1 MIKIYQIIL
10 NIFLFFVFIVSF
22 WNYWFALESNDK
34 NMSIK
39 ELKED
44 IEVLKS
50 KKVIN
55 KSIFEKFKQSNWE
68 LSNYFDKNLSEK
80 DLKDIG
86 EIIKKYHLDKKNI
99 KNSNKL
105 LELKINLY
113 KSFLPFISKNKI
125 SLFNKFIEKNISTIK
140 KTEEIKND
148 IKNKE
153 KIIKEKV
160 LVIKDKIEKNHKREE
175 ERLKLIFRKKISE
188 KIYAF
193 KNSKKINNL
202 SLEKKKNLFSVVL
215 KRIQSIKKSK
225 NKNFTEKQK
234 YIISIIEETLIEI
247 INKLK

>member
-1 MIKIYQIIL
+1 M
-10 NIFLFFVFIVSF
+10 
-22 WNYWFALESNDK
+22 
-34 NMSIK
+34 
-39 ELKED
+39 
-44 IEVLKS
+44 
-50 KKVIN
+50 
-55 KSIFEKFKQSNWE
+55 
-68 LSNYFDKNLSEK
+68 SEK